1 VAQAKALP
9 RADLVVLVDLLE
21 PDLAVLLEPDLAVLV
36 ELRAV
41 VPADRLR
48 QAALAEVPVA
58 RVVPEEPLVVLADRA
73 AVAARTP
80 SSIPRTAKFPTQRKL
95 ARSLTT

>member
-58 RVVPEEPLVVLADRA
+58 RVVPVDRA